1 MNIQTKQPMSE
12 RNPLMSVTGKVIL
25 YTGAAGGLG
34 AETTLSFLRAGAK
47 VVALDNDPAKNAAL
61 QASAEKEGLDG
72 LVIKAVDLSDLA
84 TLRVSLEALSQ
95 EAGGFDIVINNAAVY
110 PSKPFEDYSIEEMQR
125 VQRINVDAGIVCVQV
140 ALPHM
145 RERGWGRI
153 INIASVTAY
162 GGWANL
168 SPYVQSK
175 GALIGLARAWA
186 REFGAYGITV
196 NAVAPGAFP
205 TDAEKIHPD
214 PEGYTRFVLD
224 HQAIK
229 RRGSASDIANALMFL
244 ASDAAGF
251 ITGQT
256 LNVDGG
262 WVMN

>member
-1 MNIQTKQPMSE
+1 M
-12 RNPLMSVTGKVIL
+12 MSVANKTIL

-34 AETTLSFLRAGAK
+34 TETTLNFLRAGAR
-47 VVALDNDPAKNAAL
+47 VVAIDNNPDKVANLIAL
-61 QASAEKEGLDG
+61 ANKEDLGG
-72 LVIKAVDLSDLA
+72 LVVKALDLSDLSH
-84 TLRVSLEALSQ
+84 LRQSLEGIAK
-95 EAGGFDIVINNAAVY
+95 EVGGFDIVINNAAIY
-110 PSKPFEDYSIEEMQR
+110 PSKPFEEYSLEEQQM

-140 ALPHM
+140 SLPHM
-145 RERGWGRI
+145 RAKGWGRI

-175 GALIGLARAWA
+175 GALIGLTRAWA

-214 PEGYTRFVLD
+214 PDGYTRFVLD
-224 HQAIK
+224 HQAVK
-229 RRGSASDIANALMFL
+229 RRGSPADIANALMFF
-244 ASDAAGF
+244 ASDAASF
-251 ITGQT
+251 VTGQT

-262 WVMN
+262 WVMH

>member
-1 MNIQTKQPMSE
+1 MNVRQAVAKPGVLSIA
-12 RNPLMSVTGKVIL
+12 GKTIL

-34 AETTLSFLRAGAK
+34 TETTLQFLRAGARIVAIDNDHGK
-47 VVALDNDPAKNAAL
+47 VANLVALAK
-61 QASAEKEGLDG
+61 KEGLKG
-72 LVIKAVDLSDLA
+72 LVMCEADLSDLA
-84 TLRVSLEALSQ
+84 ELRARLEKTST
-95 EAGGFDIVINNAAVY
+95 ETGGFDVVINNAAIY
-110 PSKPFEDYSIEEMQR
+110 PSKDFEDYTIEEHQAVQR
-125 VQRINVDAGIVCVQV
+125 VNVDAGIVCVQV

-145 RERGWGRI
+145 RKKGWGRI

-162 GGWANL
+162 GGWAKL

-175 GALIGLARAWA
+175 GALIGLTRAWA
-186 REFGAYGITV
+186 REFGQYGVTV

-224 HQAIK
+224 HQAVK
-229 RRGSASDIANALMFL
+229 RRGSPSDIANALMFF
-244 ASDAAGF
+244 ASEESGF

-262 WVMN
+262 WVMH

>member
-1 MNIQTKQPMSE
+1 LNVRRAVAKPGVLSIA
-12 RNPLMSVTGKVIL
+12 GKTIL

-34 AETTLSFLRAGAK
+34 TETTLQFLRAGARIVAIDNDTGK
-47 VVALDNDPAKNAAL
+47 VANLVALAK
-61 QASAEKEGLDG
+61 EEGLRG
-72 LVIKAVDLSDLA
+72 LTMCDADLSDLA
-84 TLRVSLEALSQ
+84 ELRTRLEKMST
-95 EAGGFDIVINNAAVY
+95 ETGGFDVVINNAAIY
-110 PSKPFEDYSIEEMQR
+110 PSKDFEDYTIEEHQAVQR
-125 VQRINVDAGIVCVQV
+125 VNVDAGIVCVQV

-145 RERGWGRI
+145 RKKGWGRI

-162 GGWANL
+162 GGWAKL

-175 GALIGLARAWA
+175 GALIALTRAWA
-186 REFGAYGITV
+186 REFGQYGVTV

-229 RRGSASDIANALMFL
+229 QRGSPSDIANALMFF
-244 ASDAAGF
+244 ASEESRF

-262 WVMN
+262 WVMH

>member
-1 MNIQTKQPMSE
+1 M
-12 RNPLMSVTGKVIL
+12 TGKRTPDTISVAGKSIL

-34 AETTLSFLRAGAK
+34 LATTLRFLRAGAR
-47 VVALDNDPAKNAAL
+47 VVAIDNDPAKVETLRSSVEN
-61 QASAEKEGLDG
+61 ERLDG
-72 LVIKAVDLSDLA
+72 LTVREADLSSLA
-84 TLRVSLEALSQ
+84 TLRELLQ
-95 EAGGFDIVINNAAVY
+95 ETARETGGYDIVINNAAIY
-110 PSKPFEDYSIEEMQR
+110 PSKPFEEYSIEEFQAVQR
-125 VQRINVDAGIVCVQV
+125 VNVDAGVVCVQV
-140 ALPHM
+140 ALPSM
-145 RERGWGRI
+145 REKGWGRI

-168 SPYVQSK
+168 APYVQSK
-175 GALIGLARAWA
+175 AALIGLTRAWA
-186 REFGAYGITV
+186 REFGQYGVTV

-224 HQAIK
+224 HQAVK
-229 RRGSASDIANALMFL
+229 RRGHADDIANALMFL
-244 ASDAAGF
+244 ASEGSGF

>member
-1 MNIQTKQPMSE
+1 MNMRETFE
-12 RNPLMSVTGKVIL
+12 GAAVMSVTGKTVL

-34 AETTLSFLRAGAK
+34 TETTLRFLKAGAR
-47 VVALDNDPAKNAAL
+47 VVAIDNDHTKVEHLLEAAKA
-61 QASAEKEGLDG
+61 EGLEG
-72 LVIKAVDLSDLA
+72 LTMREADLSDLSG
-84 TLRVSLEALSQ
+84 LRTRLEAIS
-95 EAGGFDIVINNAAVY
+95 EEVGGFDVVINNAAIY
-110 PSKPFEDYSIEEMQR
+110 PSKPFEDYTIEEHQAVQR
-125 VQRINVDAGIVCVQV
+125 VNVDAGIVCVQV

-145 RERGWGRI
+145 RKSKWGRI

-175 GALIGLARAWA
+175 GALIGLTRAWA
-186 REFGAYGITV
+186 REFGQYGITV
-196 NAVAPGAFP
+196 NAISPGAFP

-224 HQAIK
+224 HQAVK
-229 RRGSASDIANALMFL
+229 RRGSPDDIANALMFF
-244 ASDAAGF
+244 ASEQSGF

-262 WVMN
+262 WVMH